1 MIVLIYWF
9 YGWRKKHLQGK
20 LAENLKKIDYFNA
33 KEYYRSYLNSIIQQ
47 IGAGEMLWV
56 EIFPSNGPANR
67 LLLNKLPGS
76 ESLSLTFQLSDW
88 DLNDTNRV
96 MALGA
101 ESVLQKM
108 SGGMIQIPHN
118 SKITTDIIYYV
129 FEKPMDMVRVYHLK
143 FKF

>member
-1 MIVLIYWF
+1 
-9 YGWRKKHLQGK
+9 
-20 LAENLKKIDYFNA
+20 
-33 KEYYRSYLNSIIQQ
+33 
-47 IGAGEMLWV
+47 MLWV
-56 EIFPSNGPANR
+56 EIFPSNEPANR

-108 SGGMIQIPHN
+108 SGVMIQIPHN